1 MVAPIY
7 IPTNSKQ
14 GFSFLY
20 ILVWQIFWLK
30 APQREY
36 PLLWKE
42 PLPLLQNHY
51 FKIGPPGW
59 RGRWEGGSGWG
70 IHVTPWLIHVNVWQ
84 NPWKC
89 CEVISLQPIKKKKKW
104 TSSMGSDYPALG
116 ETSSGTG
123 NLFHQKP
130 AHLIFWLSSHEKF
143 LLYQELKC
151 ISRVFFHQYYCT
163 PLEHFQTSWFFFY
176 TLALLILRL

>member
-1 MVAPIY
+1 MLQWTLGQVNLRYPVFSFFGYIPRSGIARIGGSSIFHFFQRSSTLFSIMVAPIY
-7 IPTNSKQ
+7 IPTNSTQ

-42 PLPLLQNHY
+42 PLPLLQNYY

-59 RGRWEGGSGWG
+59 RGRWVGGSGWG

-84 NPWKC
+84 NPRKC
-89 CEVISLQPIKKKKKW
+89 CEVISLQPIKKKNW
-104 TSSMGSDYPALG
+104 TSSMGSD
-116 ETSSGTG
+116 
-123 NLFHQKP
+123 
-130 AHLIFWLSSHEKF
+130 
-143 LLYQELKC
+143 
-151 ISRVFFHQYYCT
+151 
-163 PLEHFQTSWFFFY
+163 
-176 TLALLILRL
+176 

>member
-89 CEVISLQPIKKKKKW
+89 CEVISLQPIKKKK
-104 TSSMGSDYPALG
+104 MD
-116 ETSSGTG
+116 
-123 NLFHQKP
+123 
-130 AHLIFWLSSHEKF
+130 
-143 LLYQELKC
+143 LLYGKWLPC
-151 ISRVFFHQYYCT
+151 IGWNFFRDWGLIPSKASPSYLLTFKPWEISTLSRAEMYF
-163 PLEHFQTSWFFFY
+163 
-176 TLALLILRL
+176 